1 MYNFSELKSLAN
13 SANIRSSLKFLLIHY
28 FNGNC
33 LSDKQVPVNVLLKVC
48 YIGSWAVIH
57 LQDMSGWWLLTSE
70 YIVFGVEIKL
80 LYKYWYNS
88 LCRFVLFLK
97 CCFRSKEING
107 GVMICV
113 NPLSCLLIDTHTG
126 RFADQCISYCGFH
139 EFKFYSTCRY
149 SLEFSLKTHTC
160 NLLY

>member
-1 MYNFSELKSLAN
+1 M
-13 SANIRSSLKFLLIHY
+13 
-28 FNGNC
+28 
-33 LSDKQVPVNVLLKVC
+33 PVNVLLLKVC
-48 YIGSWAVIH
+48 CIGSWAVIH
-57 LQDMSGWWLLTSE
+57 LQEMSGWWLLTSE
-70 YIVFGVEIKL
+70 YIVFGVKVKL

-97 CCFRSKEING
+97 CYFRSKEING

-113 NPLSCLLIDTHTG
+113 NPLSCHLIDTHTG
-126 RFADQCISYCGFH
+126 RFADQCISYCGFN